1 MPLKKGQGPDEGG
14 RASNKR
20 LNSALV
26 PLGNCFGNTK
36 AKIGRCFDLG
46 Q

>member
-14 RASNKR
+14 RASDKH
-20 LNSALV
+20 LNSALA
-26 PLGNCFGNTK
+26 PLGNCFEDTK
-36 AKIGRCFDLG
+36 ARIGRCFDLG